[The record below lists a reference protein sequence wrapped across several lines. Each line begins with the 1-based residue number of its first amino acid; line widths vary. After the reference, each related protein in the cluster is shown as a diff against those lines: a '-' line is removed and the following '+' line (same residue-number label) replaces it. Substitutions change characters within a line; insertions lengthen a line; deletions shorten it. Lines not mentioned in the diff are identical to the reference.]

1 MKQFKE
7 YLQAEKG
14 LSPATTATYAFALEK
29 LHTWMKREGLTAE
42 ILTYRHM
49 LGYVKQRLL
58 RGDSKRDVNQGLT
71 AARHYF
77 EYLIHTG
84 LTDYNPATNLYV
96 RGGVRRLP
104 HGLLERRELDM
115 LYHATGGLQRK
126 VLVGLLVF
134 QGLSVGELQSLEP
147 GHVDLEQGLLHVP
160 ATRKS
165 NGRVLRL
172 EEPQLGPLREYLDG
186 CDQGALLTAP
196 EGGRDLTNVLMLLM
210 EKLRRTNPAVRN
222 ATQLRMSVISHWL
235 KNRDVRVV
243 QHMAGHR
250 HVSSTER
257 YRQDRLQSLQRD
269 VESFHPL
276 E

>member
-1 MKQFKE
+1 MERFKE
-7 YLQAEKG
+7 HLQAEKG
-14 LSPATTATYAFALEK
+14 LSPVTAACYAFALGK
-29 LHTWMKREGLTAE
+29 LYSWMKREGLTAE
-42 ILTYRHM
+42 VLTYRHM

-58 RGDSKRDVNQGLT
+58 QGDSKRDVNQGLT

-77 EYLIHTG
+77 DYLIHIG

-96 RGGVRRLP
+96 RGEVRRLP

-134 QGLSVGELQSLEP
+134 QGLSVGELQLLER
-147 GHVDLEQGLLHVP
+147 GHVDLEQGLLHVS
-160 ATRKS
+160 ASRRS
-165 NGRVLRL
+165 NRRVLRL
-172 EEPQLGPLREYLDG
+172 EEAQLGPLREYLDRHERV
-186 CDQGALLTAP
+186 ALLTAP
-196 EGGRDLTNVLMLLM
+196 EGGGDLTNVLMVLM
-210 EKLRRTNPAVRN
+210 EKLRRTNPGVRN

-235 KNRDVRVV
+235 KGKDVRVV

-276 E
+276 D